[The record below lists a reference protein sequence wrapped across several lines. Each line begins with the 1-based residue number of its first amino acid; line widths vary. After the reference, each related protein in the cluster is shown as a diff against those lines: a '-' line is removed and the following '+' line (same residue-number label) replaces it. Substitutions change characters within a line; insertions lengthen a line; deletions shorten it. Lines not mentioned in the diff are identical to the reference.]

1 LNLAPGVG
9 LAAACAA
16 TDVPRATIYRQRR
29 KAASPAETG
38 AFAEASEPRRRG
50 SHRRLSEDERMTVL
64 ELMHS
69 DRFVDSAP
77 AGIHAALLDEQ
88 VYHCSVRTMYRL
100 LASCQET
107 KERRNQRVH
116 PAYEKPEL
124 LATKPNECWSWDI
137 TRLRGPTKWS
147 YYYLYVIMDIFSRYV
162 VGWMVAERECAS
174 YARRLIHDTCER
186 EGIEVG
192 QLTLHADRG
201 SPMTAKVTAQ
211 LLADLGVTRTH
222 SRPHCSNDNPYSEA
236 QFKTMKYRPEFPNTF
251 STLQSARS
259 FGQYFFGWYNQKHH
273 HSGIAMLT
281 PSQVHHGKALAV
293 VAKRAIVL
301 DAAWQKH
308 PERFVHGRPTPK
320 APPTSVWINPP
331 APATVDCLPAS
342 PEATALQSKP
352 PSKAV
357 PEQPNVLET
366 PPVEGPGEALPA
378 REPHGLQVP
387 RAGSPGLRAS
397 PPALPEFG
405 NEVSRIR

>member
-1 LNLAPGVG
+1 MA
-9 LAAACAA
+9 
-16 TDVPRATIYRQRR
+16 
-29 KAASPAETG
+29 
-38 AFAEASEPRRRG
+38 
-50 SHRRLSEDERMTVL
+50 VL

-77 AGIHAALLDEQ
+77 AEIHATLLDEK

-174 YARRLIHDTCER
+174 YARRLIHDSCER
-186 EGIEVG
+186 EGIKVG

-236 QFKTMKYRPEFPNTF
+236 QFKTMKYRPEFPNNF
-251 STLQSARS
+251 NTLQSARS

-281 PSQVHHGKALAV
+281 PSQMHHGKAAEV

-301 DAAWQKH
+301 EAAWQKH
-308 PERFVHGRPTPK
+308 PERFVHGRPTPE

-331 APATVDCLPAS
+331 APATVDRLPAS
-342 PEATALQSKP
+342 PEAEAPQSTP
-352 PSKAV
+352 PSRAV
-357 PEQPNVLET
+357 PEQRDGLKT
-366 PPVEGPGEALPA
+366 PPVEGPDEALPA

-387 RAGSPGLRAS
+387 RAG
-397 PPALPEFG
+397 
-405 NEVSRIR
+405 